1 MGDQKINIKTDN
13 QAKINFLSHLM
24 DDLKSLEYMLNEG
37 MIEDDIIR
45 IGAEQEFCLV
55 NKEWRPDTNALKVL
69 EEINDPHFT
78 TELALYN
85 LEINLDP
92 VQLSGDA
99 FRKVENQIRFL
110 LEKAKVVADKH
121 DSKIILTGILPSISK
136 HELGLEYMTPHDRYY
151 ALNEL
156 FKEAR
161 GGDFK
166 LHLLGVDE
174 LSILHNSVM
183 FEACNTS
190 FQMHLQ
196 IEPKDFMSS
205 YNWAQA
211 IAGPVLGACVNSPML
226 LGKELWS
233 ETRIAL
239 FQQSIDTRAVSL
251 AQTEQE
257 SRVSFGHDWMKGTI
271 IDYYKNEMSH
281 FKTLLTK
288 EIDKSSL
295 EELKEGKIPKLSALN
310 LLNGTIYRWN
320 RPCYGVGNGKPHIR
334 IENRYIPSGPTIL
347 DEMANFAF
355 WVGLMKG
362 RPSKFDDLPNVM
374 DFRDAKS
381 NFTRAARTGCESVMN
396 WMGKNIPLDQLIL
409 HEFLPISRNGLEKM
423 EIDPEDIDSYLNVI
437 RARVQKQTTGSS
449 WMVQNYRNMKGKLKS
464 NDALIALTEAMHRY
478 QSSEKPVSEWP
489 IAHDFTSFTS
499 TASMVGHIMTT
510 DLVTASATD
519 LAILTLQ
526 FMKWNHIHHLPVV
539 DYNQTLV
546 GLITW
551 QHLKKYWDQVHDAS
565 NLISAQEIMVKEV
578 ITAKTTTPIEE
589 AIQLM
594 KKHEIGC
601 LPILQNT
608 QLVGIITIKDIA
620 HLENVRSL

>member
-1 MGDQKINIKTDN
+1 MGDHKINLNSDD
-13 QAKINFLSHLM
+13 QAKIDFLGHLI
-24 DDLKSLEYMLNEG
+24 DDLKSLEHMFENG

-55 NKEWRPDTNALKVL
+55 NEQWRPAKNALNVL
-69 EEINDPHFT
+69 KEIDDPHFT
-78 TELALYN
+78 TELARYN

-92 VQLSGDA
+92 IELCGDS
-99 FRKVENQIRFL
+99 FSKVESQIRL
-110 LEKAKVVADKH
+110 LLKKAKDAANKNNT
-121 DSKIILTGILPSISK
+121 KIILTGILPSISK
-136 HELGLEYMTPHDRYY
+136 HHLELDYMTPYERYY
-151 ALNEL
+151 ELNDQL
-156 FKEAR
+156 IQAR

-196 IEPKDFMSS
+196 IDPSDFMAS

-211 IAGPVLGACVNSPML
+211 IAGPVLGICVNAPLL

-239 FQQSIDTRAVSL
+239 FQQSIDTRAVSM

-257 SRVSFGHDWMKGTI
+257 ARVSFGNDWMTGTI
-271 IDYYKNEMSH
+271 VDYYKNEISN

-288 EIDKSSL
+288 KIDKSSFQV
-295 EELKEGKIPKLSALN
+295 LKEGKIPKLGALN

-334 IENRYIPSGPTIL
+334 IENRYIASGPTVM

-362 RPSKFDDLPNVM
+362 RPKEFDDLPNVM
-374 DFRDAKS
+374 DFRDVRS
-381 NFTRAARTGCESVMN
+381 NFTRAARTGSESVMN
-396 WMGKNIPLDQLIL
+396 WMGNAVPLDQLLSNELI
-409 HEFLPISRNGLEKM
+409 PIARTGLERMKVNK
-423 EIDPEDIDSYLNVI
+423 EDIDKYLNVI
-437 RARVQKQTTGSS
+437 KARISGNTGSH
-449 WMVQNYRNMKGKLKS
+449 WMVKNYRNLKKELKP
-464 NDALIALTEAMHRY
+464 NDALIALTAAIHTNQ
-478 QSSEKPVSEWP
+478 QSSKPVSEWP
-489 IAHDFTSFTS
+489 ALHDISSFNS
-499 TASMVGHIMTT
+499 VASMVGHIMTS

-519 LAILTLQ
+519 LGLLTLLY
-526 FMKWNHIHHLPVV
+526 MKWNNIHHLPVV
-539 DYNQTLV
+539 DNNEKLV

-551 QHLKKYWDQVHDAS
+551 RHLKQYWDQVHDPENS
-565 NLISAQEIMVKEV
+565 MSAHEIMVRDV
-578 ITAKTTTPIEE
+578 ITVETSTPIKQ
-589 AIQLM
+589 AIKIM

-601 LPILQNT
+601 LPVLHET
-608 QLVGIITIKDIA
+608 QLVGIITINDLV
-620 HLENVRSL
+620 HLDND